1 MKKDRKIVWIKS
13 NKDVKHCP
21 MRIVEKYIRLLPR
34 SGVKHNIYLH
44 SLRRTKPSQWYSE
57 TPLGINKVRSVVK
70 EMLKDAGLDGFF
82 TNYSLHRTAATCLFQ
97 AGQNVKLIKEIT
109 GHVSDAV
116 EKYEITSDKQRM
128 DLSSIIQGE
137 QIGEEPKRKEESRGE
152 VGVSEMEINL
162 REVNKSETK
171 HDIANVIDSAVRAV
185 GQRKARIT
193 VHIDT
198 LE

>member
-1 MKKDRKIVWIKS
+1 
-13 NKDVKHCP
+13 
-21 MRIVEKYIRLLPR
+21 
-34 SGVKHNIYLH
+34 
-44 SLRRTKPSQWYSE
+44 
-57 TPLGINKVRSVVK
+57 
-70 EMLKDAGLDGFF
+70 MLKDAGSDGFF

-137 QIGEEPKRKEESRGE
+137 QIGEEPKRKEESE

-162 REVNKSETK
+162 REVNKSEAK
-171 HDIANVIDSAVRAV
+171 HEIANVIDSAMRAV
-185 GQRKARIT
+185 GQRKACIT
-193 VHIDT
+193 VHIDI